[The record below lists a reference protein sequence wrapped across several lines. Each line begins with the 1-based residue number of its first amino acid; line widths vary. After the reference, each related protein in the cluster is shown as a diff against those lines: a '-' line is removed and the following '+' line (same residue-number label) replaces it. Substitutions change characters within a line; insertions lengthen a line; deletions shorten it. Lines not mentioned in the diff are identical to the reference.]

1 MNAPVIIPDP
11 KIRVNEPLNI
21 YQLATAFM
29 VVAGGLTLGV
39 ISFLV
44 EFCFLS
50 GKMKRKDV
58 KEVCAIT
65 YVSYWLLTLD
75 HFSQEGTLVMKD
87 FVPKK
92 NAAMPSVE

>member
-50 GKMKRKDV
+50 GKIKRKDD

-65 YVSYWLLTLD
+65 YVSYWLLTSLD
-75 HFSQEGTLVMKD
+75 SSSQEGTLVMKD
-87 FVPKK
+87 FVPK